1 MFHQIYDSLLDA
13 VSRVTDL
20 DSAGLEPTLA
30 AELCTFLAVLAYRLV
45 HRSSWLVLRTPPLW
59 VVVVV
64 VEGEDAG
71 LALVVT
77 RTQQLQ
83 ELSPLRLP

>member
-1 MFHQIYDSLLDA
+1 M
-13 VSRVTDL
+13 SRVTDL

-45 HRSSWLVLRTPPLW
+45 HPSSWLVLRTPPPS
-59 VVVVV
+59 VV

>member
-1 MFHQIYDSLLDA
+1 M
-13 VSRVTDL
+13 SRVTDL

-45 HRSSWLVLRTPPLW
+45 HPSSWLVLRTPPPS
-59 VVVVV
+59 VVVV

-77 RTQQLQ
+77 HTRQLQ
-83 ELSPLRLP
+83 ELSPWRLP